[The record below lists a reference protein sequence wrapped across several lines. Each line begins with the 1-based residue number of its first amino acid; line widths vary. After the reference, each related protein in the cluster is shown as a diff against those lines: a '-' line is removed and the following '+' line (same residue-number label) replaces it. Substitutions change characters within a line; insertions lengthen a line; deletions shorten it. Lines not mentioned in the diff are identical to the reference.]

1 MISFLAPILAVLFGV
16 LIVLLVSKSKPLNL
30 KLFLAFSGAFLL
42 STTIF
47 ELLPEVYSHLET
59 KKIGV
64 YIMGG
69 ILLQILLEFYSKG
82 AEHGHLHHNESKNIF
97 PWFLFISLGIH
108 AFFEGFP
115 LKDHHNI
122 IIGVVIHKI
131 PIAILITTYL
141 LKSKLPK
148 LKVVLFLLI
157 FTAMTPLGSLAAEFL
172 SISPTVIYSI
182 NSVVIGMFFHISTI
196 ILFESSEG
204 HHFNLNK
211 ILMIIS
217 AVVLAYYI

>member
-1 MISFLAPILAVLFGV
+1 MISFLAPILSVVFGV
-16 LIVLLVSKSKPLNL
+16 AIVLLYSKSKPLNL

-47 ELLPEVYSHLET
+47 ELLPEVYKNVDT
-59 KKIGV
+59 KQIGV
-64 YIMGG
+64 FIMGG

-82 AEHGHLHHNESKNIF
+82 AEHGHLHLNDSHKRF

-148 LKVVLFLLI
+148 SQVVLFLI
-157 FTAMTPLGSLAAEFL
+157 VFTLMTPLGSIAAELL
-172 SISPTVIYSI
+172 SISPTLIYSI
-182 NSVVIGMFFHISTI
+182 DAIVIGMFLHISTI

-211 ILMIIS
+211 ILMIIG
-217 AVVLAYYI
+217 AVVLAYFI

>member
-1 MISFLAPILAVLFGV
+1 MISFLAPIMAVVFGV
-16 LIVLLVSKSKPLNL
+16 SIVLLYSKSKPLNL

-47 ELLPEVYSHLET
+47 ELLPEVYSNVET

-64 YIMGG
+64 FIMGG

-82 AEHGHLHHNESKNIF
+82 AEHGHLHHHDTNKKF
-97 PWFLFISLGIH
+97 PWFLFVSLGIH

-141 LKSKLPK
+141 LKSKLSK
-148 LKVVLFLLI
+148 LQVVLFLI
-157 FTAMTPLGSLAAEFL
+157 VFTIMTPLGSVAAEVL
-172 SISPTVIYSI
+172 SISTSLIYSI
-182 NSVVIGMFFHISTI
+182 NAIVIGMFLHISTI

-217 AVVLAYYI
+217 AVILAYFI

>member
-16 LIVLLVSKSKPLNL
+16 LIVLLFSKSKPLNL

-172 SISPTVIYSI
+172 SISPTVVYSI

>member
-1 MISFLAPILAVLFGV
+1 MISFFAPILAVLFGV
-16 LIVLLVSKSKPLNL
+16 TIVLLSSRSKPLNL

-47 ELLPEVYSHLET
+47 ELLPEVYQHVES
-59 KKIGV
+59 KQIGI

-82 AEHGHLHHNESKNIF
+82 AEHGHLHHQESNTRF
-97 PWFLFISLGIH
+97 PWFLFTSLGIH

-115 LKDHHNI
+115 LNDHSNI

-131 PIAILITTYL
+131 PIAILITSYL
-141 LKSKLPK
+141 IKSKLNR
-148 LKVVLFLLI
+148 VQIFFFLVI
-157 FTAMTPLGSLAAEFL
+157 FTIMTPLGS
-172 SISPTVIYSI
+172 ISADLLIVSPNLIYSI
-182 NSVVIGMFFHISTI
+182 NAVVIGMFFHISTI

-217 AVVLAYYI
+217 AVVLAYFI

>member
-1 MISFLAPILAVLFGV
+1 MISFLAPILAVIFGV
-16 LIVLLVSKSKPLNL
+16 AIVLLSYKSKPLNL

-47 ELLPEVYSHLET
+47 ELLPEVYSQLET

-64 YIMGG
+64 FIMGG
-69 ILLQILLEFYSKG
+69 ILLQIILEFYSKG
-82 AEHGHLHHNESKNIF
+82 AEHGHLHYHESKRLF
-97 PWFLFISLGIH
+97 PWFLFISIGIH

-115 LKDHHNI
+115 LKDHENI

-148 LKVVLFLLI
+148 SQVVLFLLI
-157 FTAMTPLGSLAAEFL
+157 FTIMTPLGSLAAEFL

-182 NSVVIGMFFHISTI
+182 NAVVIGMFFHISTI

>member
-16 LIVLLVSKSKPLNL
+16 LIVLLLSKSKPLNL

-59 KKIGV
+59 KEIGV

-211 ILMIIS
+211 ILMIVS

>member
-16 LIVLLVSKSKPLNL
+16 LIVLLLSKSKPLNL

-211 ILMIIS
+211 ILMIIT

>member
-1 MISFLAPILAVLFGV
+1 MISFLAPILAVVFGV
-16 LIVLLVSKSKPLNL
+16 AIVFLHSKSKPLNL

-47 ELLPEVYSHLET
+47 ELLPEVYQHVEN
-59 KKIGV
+59 KRIGL

-82 AEHGHLHHNESKNIF
+82 AEHGHIHQHESNLRF
-97 PWFLFISLGIH
+97 PWLLFVSLGIH

-115 LKDHHNI
+115 LDDRPNI

-131 PIAILITTYL
+131 PIAILITSYL
-141 LKSKLPK
+141 LKSKLSK
-148 LKVVLFLLI
+148 TQIILFLLV
-157 FTAMTPLGSLAAEFL
+157 FALMTPLGAVTASLL
-172 SISPTVIYSI
+172 NISNTLIFSI
-182 NSVVIGMFFHISTI
+182 NAVVIGMFLHISTI

-211 ILMIIS
+211 ILMIIG
-217 AVVLAYYI
+217 AVILAYFI

>member
-1 MISFLAPILAVLFGV
+1 MINLIAPILAVVFGV
-16 LIVLLVSKSKPLNL
+16 LIVIIYSKSKPLNL

-64 YIMGG
+64 FIMGG

-82 AEHGHLHHNESKNIF
+82 AEHGHIHQQESKKIF

-122 IIGVVIHKI
+122 VIGVVIHKI

-141 LKSKLPK
+141 IKSKLPK
-148 LKVVLFLLI
+148 SQIILFLLL

-182 NSVVIGMFFHISTI
+182 NAVVIGMFFHISTI

-211 ILMIIS
+211 ILIIIG

>member
-1 MISFLAPILAVLFGV
+1 MFSFLAPILAVVFGV
-16 LIVLLVSKSKPLNL
+16 AIVLLYSKFKPLNL

-47 ELLPEVYSHLET
+47 ELLPEVYQHVEN
-59 KKIGV
+59 KRIGL

-82 AEHGHLHHNESKNIF
+82 AEHGHLHQKESNLKF
-97 PWFLFISLGIH
+97 PWLLFVSLGIH

-115 LKDHHNI
+115 LDDRPNI

-131 PIAILITTYL
+131 PIAILITSYL
-141 LKSKLPK
+141 LKSKLSK
-148 LKVVLFLLI
+148 TQIIIFLLV
-157 FTAMTPLGSLAAEFL
+157 FTLMTPLGAVTASQLN
-172 SISPTVIYSI
+172 ISNTLIFSI
-182 NSVVIGMFFHISTI
+182 NAVVIGMFLHISTI

-217 AVVLAYYI
+217 AVLLAYFI

>member
-1 MISFLAPILAVLFGV
+1 MISFLAPILAVLFGIA
-16 LIVLLVSKSKPLNL
+16 IVLLYSKSNPLNL

-47 ELLPEVYSHLET
+47 ELLPEVYSNLET

-64 YIMGG
+64 FIMGG

-82 AEHGHLHHNESKNIF
+82 AEHGHLHQQDSNIKF

-115 LKDHHNI
+115 LKDYNNI

-131 PIAILITTYL
+131 PIAVLITTYL

-148 LKVVLFLLI
+148 LQVALFLI
-157 FTAMTPLGSLAAEFL
+157 VFTLMTPLGAVSSELFN
-172 SISPTVIYSI
+172 IPPTVIYSI
-182 NSVVIGMFFHISTI
+182 NAVVIGMFFHISTI

-211 ILMIIS
+211 ILMIIG
-217 AVVLAYYI
+217 AVVLAYFI

>member
-16 LIVLLVSKSKPLNL
+16 LIVLLLSKSKPLNL

-172 SISPTVIYSI
+172 SISPTDIYSI

>member
-16 LIVLLVSKSKPLNL
+16 LIVLLLSKSKPLNL

-64 YIMGG
+64 YIMCG

-82 AEHGHLHHNESKNIF
+82 AEHGHLHHNESKKIF